1 VSVNELIRLLQL
13 FWNLLILHNL
23 NLLLK
28 NLMSDE
34 HLVVHLQLRHFFGRT
49 ELSLRNRSER
59 CGSKLKVLQ
68 VNLGERGGALGV
80 GGGEH

>member
-1 VSVNELIRLLQL
+1 
-13 FWNLLILHNL
+13 
-23 NLLLK
+23 
-28 NLMSDE
+28 MGDE
-34 HLVVHLQLRHFFGRT
+34 HLVVHLQLRHFFGGT
-49 ELSLRNRSER
+49 KLSLRNRSER